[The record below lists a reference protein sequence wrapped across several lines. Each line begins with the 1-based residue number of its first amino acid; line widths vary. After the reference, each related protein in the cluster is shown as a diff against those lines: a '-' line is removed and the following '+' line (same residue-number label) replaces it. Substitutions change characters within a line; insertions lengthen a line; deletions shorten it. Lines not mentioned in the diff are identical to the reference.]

1 MNRPLHI
8 FTVSFCELLQNE
20 ISVKSALAFLTEQK
34 TLPKKVRYACK
45 ELALFLQEGFPFS
58 KSLQLC
64 TNIYFDELYVAFVS
78 GAENGASLKE
88 IFNFLKKRQDERQKV
103 FQVFV
108 TALMYPVIVVF
119 LSVIGAFVLLKQSY
133 LFGMTATSSFY
144 NSIVQATIFLFLGSA
159 ILIFLEFI
167 FLFGDCRYDVFSLIY
182 FLLKE
187 NISLYQSLKIS
198 LLVLT
203 FHPFFKRKIVETLT
217 QVEKGLPASAA
228 LCNLGKNYSIAFS
241 LLNKTGNSIVTLKT
255 IVSELFE
262 KNQERQ
268 KRVLLLLE
276 PMSMILLSAY
286 MVFLIKQI
294 VLPVLFT
301 FTI

>member
-1 MNRPLHI
+1 M
-8 FTVSFCELLQNE
+8 
-20 ISVKSALAFLTEQK
+20 AAW
-34 TLPKKVRYACK
+34 
-45 ELALFLQEGFPFS
+45 
-58 KSLQLC
+58 
-64 TNIYFDELYVAFVS
+64 
-78 GAENGASLKE
+78 
-88 IFNFLKKRQDERQKV
+88 
-103 FQVFV
+103 
-108 TALMYPVIVVF
+108 
-119 LSVIGAFVLLKQSY
+119 
-133 LFGMTATSSFY
+133 
-144 NSIVQATIFLFLGSA
+144 
-159 ILIFLEFI
+159 
-167 FLFGDCRYDVFSLIY
+167 
-182 FLLKE
+182 
-187 NISLYQSLKIS
+187 SLKIS